1 MQGLC
6 QAAEKHHL
14 PRESVR
20 VVTYRER
27 EIPFEQLGS
36 GKQRLLVFISDEDL
50 SNTLSSMPEHG
61 ISIAQMEPWIGI
73 SYSQSRFV
81 PASVPMYRF
90 DSGLM
95 ASKAVDILTARLHG
109 AQNAF
114 KDIKISGKIIYNH
127 NMKEV

>member
-1 MQGLC
+1 M
-6 QAAEKHHL
+6 
-14 PRESVR
+14 R